1 MNTPSTL
8 LVMGACALMVLS
20 ACSNDAPQ
28 RKATPEAQAPASQ
41 AATPEP
47 VVEKAP
53 AVEPATPE
61 PVAAPAMSHD
71 DFDALL
77 KAHVDPQT
85 GGVDYDGF
93 KADEAKLDAY
103 LKRVA
108 EVDLTKLSEKEA
120 YAAYI
125 NAYNA
130 YTLKL
135 ILGNYPGITSIRKLD
150 KPWDTASYVV
160 GGETLSLNDIE
171 HKKLRPVY
179 KDPRI
184 HFAVNC
190 ASVGCP
196 KLRPYVY
203 DAQKLDEQ
211 LDAVTVD
218 AMTSKRHV
226 QVKGGALH
234 LTSLMDWYKDDFVKE
249 GYYKSAASVP
259 AYVAQ
264 YADEATKSFIQSKG
278 GKPKVKFL
286 DYNWNL
292 NSKANMAK

>member
-1 MNTPSTL
+1 MNTPTFML
-8 LVMGACALMVLS
+8 LICALFALS

-28 RKATPEAQAPASQ
+28 RKQSPEAQAPETQ
-41 AATPEP
+41 AA
-47 VVEKAP
+47 VEEP
-53 AVEPATPE
+53 AVEEPAIEEPATPAVEE
-61 PVAAPAMSHD
+61 PAAALVHD

-77 KAHVDPQT
+77 KQHVDEDT
-85 GGVDYDGF
+85 GGVDYDAL
-93 KADEAKLDAY
+93 KADVAKLDAY
-103 LKRVA
+103 LTRVA
-108 EVDLTKLSEKEA
+108 GVDLNKLSEQEK
-120 YAAYI
+120 YAAYL
-125 NAYNA
+125 NAYNG

-135 ILGNYPGITSIRKLD
+135 ILNNYPGVKSIKKLE

-196 KLRPYVY
+196 KLRPYAY
-203 DAQKLDEQ
+203 DAEVLDKQ
-211 LDAVTVD
+211 LDAVTKD
-218 AMTSKRHV
+218 AMTSARHIK
-226 QVKGGALH
+226 VKDGALH
-234 LTSLMDWYKDDFVKE
+234 LTKLMDWYKDDFVKE
-249 GYYKSAASVP
+249 GFHQSAATVP

-264 YADEATKSFIQSKG
+264 YTDDETKKFIQSKG
-278 GKPKVKFL
+278 GKPRVKYL

-292 NSKANMAK
+292 NSKANMAN